1 MRRVVVTGVGP
12 VSSIGIGKEDF
23 WENAVQGK
31 GYFRQVDFDD
41 VDLQQ
46 YRSTACSP
54 VDGFDHARYL
64 EEPGKL
70 KRAGRAT
77 RFSVV
82 GTVLALRDA
91 GFQPVPAGASSGAA
105 SGSGESRERG
115 YHVPGLDTLRCGVVL
130 GQSMSNTDVMLPNH
144 VRFLQHRGPKRVSP
158 VTLPESNVNVG
169 ASTVAEWFGL
179 QGTNLTISTA
189 CSSATHA
196 IGTAAL
202 SIMNGTDDLI
212 ITGGAE
218 APIGSYFFSGF
229 DIIGALSRRENPASA
244 SRPFD
249 RDRDGF
255 VLGEGAGIL
264 VLEELEHA
272 RARNAPIYGELI
284 GYGFSADAYNIVAPD
299 PRGTAAINAVRKT
312 LAMGRVSPGEVEYIN
327 AHGTSTVLN
336 DPNETYIIKQVFGDG
351 AYRIP
356 VSSSKSFFGHTIGA
370 AGGLESI
377 VTLLAVARGVIPP
390 TSNLENP
397 DLEYVDRSA
406 PDLDKRCDLDYVPR
420 RSRRQRV
427 DLALNQ
433 SFGFGGQNGALLF
446 AALNGEG

>member
-1 MRRVVVTGVGP
+1 MRRVVVTGLGP
-12 VSSIGIGKEDF
+12 VSSIGIDKEPF
-23 WENAVQGK
+23 WENAVRGK
-31 GYFRQVDFDD
+31 GYFRRVDFDD
-41 VDLQQ
+41 VDLEQ
-46 YRSTACSP
+46 YRSTVCSP

-82 GTVLALRDA
+82 GADLALRDA
-91 GFQPVPAGASSGAA
+91 GFHPEPVGSSGPGS
-105 SGSGESRERG
+105 SGGADSRERG
-115 YHVPGLDTLRCGVVL
+115 YRVQGIDPLRCGVVL

-144 VRFLQHRGPKRVSP
+144 VRFLQHRGPRRVSP

-179 QGTNLTISTA
+179 RGTNLTVSTA

-202 SIMNGTDDLI
+202 HIMNGNDDLI

-229 DIIGALSRRENPASA
+229 DIIGALSRREDPATA

-272 RARNAPIYGELI
+272 RSRGAPIYGELI
-284 GYGFSADAYNIVAPD
+284 GFGFSADAYNVVAPD
-299 PRGTAAINAVRKT
+299 PRGTAAVNALRRA
-312 LAMGRVSPGEVEYIN
+312 LAMGGVSPGEVEYIN

-336 DPNETYIIKQVFGDG
+336 DPNETCIVKQVFGEA

-356 VSSSKSFFGHTIGA
+356 ISSSKSYFGHTIGA

-377 VTLLAVARGVIPP
+377 ITLLAITRGVIPP

-397 DLEYVDRSA
+397 DLEYVDRVA
-406 PDLDKRCDLDYVPR
+406 PDLDKRCDLDYVPL
-420 RSRRQRV
+420 RSRQRRV

-446 AALNGEG
+446 AALNGGG